1 MPELVDDPVRD
12 RVTSRSTTGVRNT
25 AQLRDDPV
33 FLRRPRLSDAGHMWR
48 IAKDTGVLDVNSSY
62 AYLLWCRDFAATSVV
77 AEIGTTVAGFATGFI
92 RPESPDTLFV
102 WQVAVDSAARGRGVG
117 VSMLDHMLCRAT
129 PFAVRFLETTITAD
143 NPASL
148 AMFTALA
155 NSRGTD
161 IYARPLFSESHFP
174 DGHAAE
180 DLYTVGPI
188 HQNGTR

>member
-1 MPELVDDPVRD
+1 MPELVDHPVRD
-12 RVTSRSTTGVRNT
+12 RVTSGFDTAPHDT
-25 AQLRDDPV
+25 AQLPDDPV

-48 IAKDTGVLDVNSSY
+48 IAKDTGVLDLNSGY
-62 AYLLWCRDFAATSVV
+62 AYLMWCRDFAATSVV
-77 AEIGTTVAGFATGFI
+77 AEVGTGVAGFATGFV

-102 WQVAVDSAARGRGVG
+102 WQVAVDATARGRGVG
-117 VSMLDHMLCRAT
+117 VAMLDHIVCRAT

-155 NSRGTD
+155 SRRNTD
-161 IYARPLFSESHFP
+161 IYARPLFSENHFP

-188 HQNGTR
+188 HENGH